1 MIIDV
6 PKQFDS
12 RHKAWAKHVV
22 RVDTSK
28 DTGFAF
34 CGRFLPMGGKADVS
48 VGSYILVYD
57 ERGSMKNWDAHV
69 TVFQVAEDGSLKET
83 GVAAQVPHGV
93 SWALYVR
100 DALATLV
107 GAEGK

>member
-48 VGSYILVYD
+48 VGS
-57 ERGSMKNWDAHV
+57 
-69 TVFQVAEDGSLKET
+69 
-83 GVAAQVPHGV
+83 
-93 SWALYVR
+93 
-100 DALATLV
+100 
-107 GAEGK
+107 